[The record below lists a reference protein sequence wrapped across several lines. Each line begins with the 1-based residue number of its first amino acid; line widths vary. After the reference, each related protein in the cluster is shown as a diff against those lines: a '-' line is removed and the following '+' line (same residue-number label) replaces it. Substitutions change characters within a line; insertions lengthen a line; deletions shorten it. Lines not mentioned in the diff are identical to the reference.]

1 MTETRTAPGTGDT
14 RGTAVDALDRSAH
27 ERADPDLLARTKADA
42 STLVLVLRGD
52 AAPLASAESLQWVS
66 PRAVPSDAEWAF
78 LGRDAAGSA
87 VLAAVFGA
95 AKGDDKPLF
104 EAPAGWAGLRAVGG
118 SLSATEAGA
127 FTEALSL
134 GRWLRDAPFCPACGE
149 RADVIASGWSRR
161 CPRCKREHF
170 PRTDPAVIVA
180 VGSRTH
186 PDRLLLGS
194 NVLWA
199 AERFSCFAG
208 FAEAGESLEDAV
220 VREVKEECG
229 IDVVDVRYRGSQA
242 WPYPR
247 SLMVGFLANAADD
260 AAALADGDEI
270 AYVRWFT
277 RDEIGAALAG
287 EGDILLP
294 GPASISRRLIVD
306 WHTGAA

>member
-1 MTETRTAPGTGDT
+1 MTETGSTQGSGATLG
-14 RGTAVDALDRSAH
+14 LWDRSAD
-27 ERADPDLLARTKADA
+27 ERADPNLLDRARADA
-42 STLVLVLRGD
+42 STRVLVLRGD
-52 AAPLASAESLQWVS
+52 AAPLASSESLQWVS
-66 PRAVPSDAEWAF
+66 PHVVPSDAVWAF
-78 LGRDAAGSA
+78 LGRDAQGAA
-87 VLAAVFGA
+87 VLAAIFSA
-95 AKGDDKPLF
+95 AKDDEEPLF
-104 EAPAGWAGLRAVGG
+104 TAPAGWAGLRAVGG
-118 SLSATEAGA
+118 ALNATEASV

-149 RADVIASGWSRR
+149 HTDIIASGWSRR
-161 CPRCKREHF
+161 CPQCKREHF

-180 VGSRTH
+180 VGSRKH

-194 NVLWA
+194 NALWA
-199 AERFSCFAG
+199 AERYSCFAG
-208 FAEAGESLEDAV
+208 FAEAGESLESAV
-220 VREVKEECG
+220 AREVKEESG

-260 AAALADGDEI
+260 DAALADGEEI
-270 AYVRWFT
+270 DHVRWFT

-287 EGDILLP
+287 EGGILLP

>member
-1 MTETRTAPGTGDT
+1 MTETGSTQGAGATF
-14 RGTAVDALDRSAH
+14 DRSAD
-27 ERADPDLLARTKADA
+27 ERADPDLLDRTRADA
-42 STLVLVLRGD
+42 ATRVLVLRGD
-52 AAPLASAESLQWVS
+52 AAPLAAADSLQWVS
-66 PRAVPSDAEWAF
+66 PQAVPSEAVWAF
-78 LGRDAAGSA
+78 LGRDSQGAA
-87 VLAAVFGA
+87 VLAAIFGA
-95 AKGDDKPLF
+95 AKDDDEPLF
-104 EAPAGWAGLRAVGG
+104 GAPAGWAGLRTVGG
-118 SLSATEAGA
+118 ALSAAEAGV

-134 GRWLRDAPFCPACGE
+134 GRWLRDAPFCPVCGE
-149 RADVIASGWSRR
+149 HADIVSSGWSRR

-180 VGSRTH
+180 VGSRKH

-194 NVLWA
+194 NALWA
-199 AERFSCFAG
+199 AERYSCFAG
-208 FAEAGESLEDAV
+208 FAEAGESLEAAV
-220 VREVKEECG
+220 VREVKEESG

-247 SLMVGFLANAADD
+247 SLMVGFLANAAEDD
-260 AAALADGDEI
+260 AALADGDEI
-270 AYVRWFT
+270 AHVRWFT